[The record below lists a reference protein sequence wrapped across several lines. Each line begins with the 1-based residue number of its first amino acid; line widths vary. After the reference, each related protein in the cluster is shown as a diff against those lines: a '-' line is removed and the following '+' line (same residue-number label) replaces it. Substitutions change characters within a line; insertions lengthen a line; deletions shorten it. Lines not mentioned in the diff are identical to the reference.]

1 MAAEREDPRLLS
13 SHEHNQVTNIILH
26 IPERPEDGQ
35 NKPHTHT
42 KRLREAA
49 TLNKVKKKKKTLR
62 CNLGDKWIAGAM
74 VGEGAVLAERRGER
88 EEGEREETERERD
101 GETEGRRRERR
112 QREEAEREREG
123 RRRERG
129 EREGET
135 E

>member
-26 IPERPEDGQ
+26 IPERTEDGQ
-35 NKPHTHT
+35 NKSHTHKKAERSSNT
-42 KRLREAA
+42 EQG
-49 TLNKVKKKKKTLR
+49 KKKKKTLR